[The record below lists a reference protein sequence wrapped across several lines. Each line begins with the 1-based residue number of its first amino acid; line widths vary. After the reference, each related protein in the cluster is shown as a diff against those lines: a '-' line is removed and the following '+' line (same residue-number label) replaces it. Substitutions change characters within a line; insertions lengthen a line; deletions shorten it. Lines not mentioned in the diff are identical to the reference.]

1 MARFCVG
8 LTGGIASGKTSAANR
23 FAELGAA
30 VVDTDAI
37 AHDLTRA
44 GTPAMAMIGKVFG
57 TEYIAPDG
65 SLERARMRRLVFNDP
80 KAKAQLEGI
89 LHPLIREQARSRIVA
104 AQQPYAIVIVPLLLE
119 TGAYRDLIQRV
130 LVVDCTEEQQ
140 VARAMQRSG
149 LEESEVRAILAAQL
163 PRAERLKHAD
173 VVIDNSG
180 GIETLQSQVDAAHAK
195 FLTLAQSF
203 DRDND
208 GERRSRESAC

>member
-8 LTGGIASGKTSAANR
+8 LTGGMASGKTSAANR

-44 GTPAMAMIGKVFG
+44 GTPAMAAISKVFG
-57 TEYIAPDG
+57 AEYLAPDG
-65 SLERARMRRLVFNDP
+65 SLDRAKMRRLVFSDP

-89 LHPLIREQARSRIVA
+89 LHPLIREQARSRIAA

-130 LVVDCTEEQQ
+130 LVVDCAEEQQ

-149 LEESEVRAILAAQL
+149 LKESEVRAILAAQL
-163 PRAERLKHAD
+163 PRSERLKHAD

-180 GIETLQSQVDAAHAK
+180 GIETLRRQVDAAHAK
-195 FLTLAQSF
+195 FLTLAQSP
-203 DRDND
+203 DRDRD
-208 GERRSRESAC
+208 GERRPRESAC